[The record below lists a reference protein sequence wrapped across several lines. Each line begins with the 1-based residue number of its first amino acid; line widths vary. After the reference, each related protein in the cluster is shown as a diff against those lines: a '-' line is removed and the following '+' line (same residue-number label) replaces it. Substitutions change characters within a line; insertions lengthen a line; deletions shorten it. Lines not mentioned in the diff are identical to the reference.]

1 MAKGKGKKDSFQT
14 ESGNSASQGKVCI
27 TVPAALAKSFRLKE
41 DIEDI
46 HGYIDSLSPEE
57 LAMAAVRVGERAKN
71 FKEWFFKYYEVWL
84 AFRDTIPARGPN
96 RIQIGGWVGTLGEF
110 TMQFWGVSLD
120 WVRKLGL
127 QIQGM
132 SKFPHEGEV
141 TDTEEEEEEKQ
152 EEGGE
157 EEKEEPPTLAEYNA
171 QKALVANLKQL
182 NLTLKIEAETARKD
196 LLDLTGEIEKV
207 GEKGSRSPQPQGAG
221 ACQEAP
227 QARHLRHGHQPH
239 P

>member
-1 MAKGKGKKDSFQT
+1 
-14 ESGNSASQGKVCI
+14 
-27 TVPAALAKSFRLKE
+27 
-41 DIEDI
+41 
-46 HGYIDSLSPEE
+46 
-57 LAMAAVRVGERAKN
+57 
-71 FKEWFFKYYEVWL
+71 
-84 AFRDTIPARGPN
+84 
-96 RIQIGGWVGTLGEF
+96 
-110 TMQFWGVSLD
+110 
-120 WVRKLGL
+120 
-127 QIQGM
+127 M

-207 GEKGSRSPQPQGAG
+207 GEKVPVPLSRKA
-221 ACQEAP
+221 QELAKKHRKP
-227 QARHLRHGHQPH
+227 GTCATGTNH